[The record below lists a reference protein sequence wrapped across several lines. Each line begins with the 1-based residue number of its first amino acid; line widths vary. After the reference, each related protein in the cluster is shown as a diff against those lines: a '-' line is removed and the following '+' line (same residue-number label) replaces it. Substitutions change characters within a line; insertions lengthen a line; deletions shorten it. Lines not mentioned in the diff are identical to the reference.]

1 MASIRIKSIWRYVS
15 HGDHS
20 GWVVVYGSHPD
31 VKSEDQTMQSVEV
44 KENIQNHYNRKK
56 FGEHFNAI
64 MPMYGCY
71 GDNFILRRAP
81 DQSITI
87 YGEHLISF
95 LEIWKPA
102 AYSTPMYGMYG
113 RQSKTVLSVQDI

>member
-1 MASIRIKSIWRYVS
+1 MS

-31 VKSEDQTMQSVEV
+31 VKNEDQTMQSVEV

-87 YGEHLISF
+87 YGEHSISF
-95 LEIWKPA
+95 LEIWKPS
-102 AYSTPMYGMYG
+102 AYPTPMYGMYG